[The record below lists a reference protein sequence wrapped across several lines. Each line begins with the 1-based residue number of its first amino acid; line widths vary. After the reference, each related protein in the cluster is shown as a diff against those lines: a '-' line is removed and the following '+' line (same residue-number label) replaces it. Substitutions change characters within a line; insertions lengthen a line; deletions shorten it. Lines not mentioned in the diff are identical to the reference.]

1 MSGHIL
7 VADDDPAS
15 AELLAYFL
23 QSHGYRVSSA
33 DDGNRALEMGTT
45 GDYDLVILDVHMPV
59 YDGVEVLELLRK
71 RHMLRPIKVIGL
83 TGDGSEQVRLALVRN
98 GVDSF
103 LVKPVN
109 LSLLRQEV
117 DRLMVA

>member
-1 MSGHIL
+1 MSGRIL
-7 VADDDPAS
+7 VADDDPAN
-15 AELLAYFL
+15 AELLFYFL
-23 QSHGYRVSSA
+23 RSHGYQVSTA
-33 DDGNRALEMGTT
+33 NDGNRALDMGAT
-45 GDYDLVILDVHMPV
+45 GDYDVVILDVHMPL
-59 YDGVEVLELLRK
+59 YDGVEVLEMLRK
-71 RHMLRPIKVIGL
+71 RHVLHPIKVIGL
-83 TGDGSEQVRLALVRN
+83 TGDGSEQVRLAFVRN

>member
-1 MSGHIL
+1 MSGRIL
-7 VADDDPAS
+7 VADDDPAN
-15 AELLAYFL
+15 AELLFYFL
-23 QSHGYRVSSA
+23 QSHGYRVSTA

-45 GDYDLVILDVHMPV
+45 GEYDVVILDVHMPL
-59 YDGVEVLELLRK
+59 YDGVEVLEILRK
-71 RHMLRPIKVIGL
+71 RHVLHPIKVIGL
-83 TGDGSEQVRLALVRN
+83 TGDASEQVRLALVRN

-117 DRLMVA
+117 DRLTAA